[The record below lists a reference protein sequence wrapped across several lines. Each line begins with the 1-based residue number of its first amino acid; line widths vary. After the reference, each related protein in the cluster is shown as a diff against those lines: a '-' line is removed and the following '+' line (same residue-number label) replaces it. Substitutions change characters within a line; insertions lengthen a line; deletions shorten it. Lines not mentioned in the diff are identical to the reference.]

1 MEKTMNNNTVVLT
14 GTVATGFEF
23 SHELYGEKFYQVTI
37 HVTRNSGV
45 VDCIPVM
52 VSDRLLDVK
61 EEYSGK
67 RWKVEGQYRSYN
79 KWEEGKSSLL
89 LFVFAREVEQLEQPD
104 PEQPVFDENLIVLS
118 GFLCKKPIY
127 RETPL
132 GREIC
137 DLLVAVNR
145 PYGKSDYI
153 PCLVW
158 GRNAKYMAE
167 QEIGVRV
174 QLSGRIQSRGYVKCY
189 EDHTEEKRAYE
200 VSVTKLE
207 VLREEEPKDDISR
220 NSSAQP

>member
-1 MEKTMNNNTVVLT
+1 MEKAMNNNTVILS
-14 GTVATGFEF
+14 GTVTTGFEF
-23 SHELYGEKFYQVTI
+23 SHELYGEKFYQVI
-37 HVTRNSGV
+37 MSVKRNSGV
-45 VDCIPVM
+45 MDHIPVM

-61 EEYSGK
+61 QKYYGK

-79 KWEEGKSSLL
+79 KWEDGKSSLL
-89 LFVFAREVEQLEQPD
+89 LFVFAREVEQLETPEE
-104 PEQPVFDENLIVLS
+104 EQPVVDENLIVLS

-132 GREIC
+132 GREIS

-174 QLSGRIQSRGYVKCY
+174 QLSGRIQSREYVKSY
-189 EDHTEEKRAYE
+189 EDRTEEKRAYE

-207 VLREEEPKDDISR
+207 VLREHEQEESVSR
-220 NSSAQP
+220 E

>member
-1 MEKTMNNNTVVLT
+1 MEKTMNNNTVILS
-14 GTVATGFEF
+14 GTVTSAFEF
-23 SHELYGEKFYQVTI
+23 SHELYGEKFYQVTMA
-37 HVTRNSGV
+37 VKRNSGV
-45 VDCIPVM
+45 MDHIPVM

-61 EEYSGK
+61 QEYCGK

-79 KWEEGKSSLL
+79 KWEGGKSSLL
-89 LFVFAREVEQLEQPD
+89 LFVFAREVELLEE
-104 PEQPVFDENLIVLS
+104 PEEDQPVVDENLIVLS

-132 GREIC
+132 GREIS

-174 QLSGRIQSRGYVKCY
+174 QLSGRIQSREYVKCY
-189 EDHTEEKRAYE
+189 EDRTEEKRAYE

-207 VLREEEPKDDISR
+207 VLKEHEKEESVSIE
-220 NSSAQP
+220 